1 MISGQLLR
9 VCCGSSGGEELFNFD
24 VTVGVEHLNAGK
36 VHRTLFFEFGISAQE
51 HRQTVAG
58 QLDLPV
64 RDHDLAQKHDP
75 PLSGVDMEH
84 IRRALHKVIFCGNF
98 FPEHTGVA
106 VFSPHNDF
114 IRTGLRCTDFLNPA
128 CVTIPAGEMA
138 AKVRVRGNYD
148 KIEATDSLGFVLRLV
163 MPEQL
168 EWDLY
173 PNGSQTKVVMYKS
186 CPFDVNNFSGWCVM
200 TSLLL
205 YNYPGENTSYQRLVK
220 ADLHP
225 TEENTIILR
234 NCFYDGYDVKMRFD
248 ASNPA
253 QPKITMDEDQV
264 LSDEAS
270 VFGMIHGDNK
280 LLGTTSPYNESYFN
294 SCQRFAVVW
303 LYVYVK
309 NLGTMVGTV
318 GNFYNIFEWVSDEEA
333 ERLQREDGM

>member
-1 MISGQLLR
+1 MVMIMNRLLR
-9 VCCGSSGGEELFNFD
+9 YMSMLAVVVAAVSMTSCNEEYTTYTGPEYVMFADSISTNMVLADGEVFA
-24 VTVGVEHLNAGK
+24 VTVASTVKCDYDRTFGVEVVDKGSNAIEG
-36 VHRTLFFEFGISAQE
+36 VHYTLESN
-51 HRQTVAG
+51 
-58 QLDLPV
+58 
-64 RDHDLAQKHDP
+64 
-75 PLSGVDMEH
+75 S
-84 IRRALHKVIFCGNF
+84 
-98 FPEHTGVA
+98 
-106 VFSPHNDF
+106 
-114 IRTGLRCTDFLNPA
+114 
-128 CVTIPAGEMA
+128 VTIPAGEMA
-138 AKVRVRGNYD
+138 AEVRVRGNYD

-173 PNGSQTKVVMYKS
+173 PNGAQTKVVMYKS
-186 CPFDVNNFSGWCVM
+186 CPFDVNNFTGWCVM

>member
-1 MISGQLLR
+1 MNRLLR
-9 VCCGSSGGEELFNFD
+9 YMSMLAVVMAAVLTTSCNEEYTTYTGPEYVMFADSISTNMVLADGEAFA
-24 VTVGVEHLNAGK
+24 VTVASTVKCDYDRTFGVEVVDKGSNAIEG
-36 VHRTLFFEFGISAQE
+36 VHYTLESN
-51 HRQTVAG
+51 
-58 QLDLPV
+58 
-64 RDHDLAQKHDP
+64 
-75 PLSGVDMEH
+75 S
-84 IRRALHKVIFCGNF
+84 
-98 FPEHTGVA
+98 
-106 VFSPHNDF
+106 
-114 IRTGLRCTDFLNPA
+114 
-128 CVTIPAGEMA
+128 VTIPAGEMA
-138 AKVRVRGNYD
+138 AEVRVRGNYD

-225 TEENTIILR
+225 TEKNTIILR

-333 ERLQREDGM
+333 ERLQREEGM

>member
-1 MISGQLLR
+1 MKDIRKYLL
-9 VCCGSSGGEELFNFD
+9 VAVVAMVALSTTSCNEEYTTYTGPEYVMFADSLSTNMVLAGGEAF
-24 VTVGVEHLNAGK
+24 TVKVASTIKCDYDRTFGVEVVDKGSNAIEG
-36 VHRTLFFEFGISAQE
+36 VHYTLESN
-51 HRQTVAG
+51 
-58 QLDLPV
+58 
-64 RDHDLAQKHDP
+64 
-75 PLSGVDMEH
+75 S
-84 IRRALHKVIFCGNF
+84 
-98 FPEHTGVA
+98 
-106 VFSPHNDF
+106 
-114 IRTGLRCTDFLNPA
+114 
-128 CVTIPAGEMA
+128 VTIPAGEMA
-138 AKVRVRGNYD
+138 AEVRVRGNYE
-148 KIEATDSLGFVLRLV
+148 KIEAADSLGFVLRLV
-163 MPEQL
+163 LPEQL

-186 CPFDVNNFSGWCVM
+186 CPFDMNNFTGWCVM

-205 YNYPGENTSYQRLVK
+205 YNYPGENLSYQRLVK

-253 QPKITMDEDQV
+253 EPKITMDEDQM

-280 LLGTTSPYNESYFN
+280 LLGTTSPYNVSYFN

-309 NLGTMVGTV
+309 KMGAMVGTV
-318 GNFYNIFEWVSDEEA
+318 GDFYNVFEWVSDEAA
-333 ERLQREDGM
+333 ERLQREEGM

>member
-1 MISGQLLR
+1 MKDIRKYLL
-9 VCCGSSGGEELFNFD
+9 VAVVAMVALSTTSCNEEYTTYTGPEYVMFADSLSTNMVLAGGESFA
-24 VTVGVEHLNAGK
+24 VTVASTVKCDYDRTFGVEVVDKGSNAIEG
-36 VHRTLFFEFGISAQE
+36 VHYTLESN
-51 HRQTVAG
+51 
-58 QLDLPV
+58 
-64 RDHDLAQKHDP
+64 
-75 PLSGVDMEH
+75 S
-84 IRRALHKVIFCGNF
+84 
-98 FPEHTGVA
+98 
-106 VFSPHNDF
+106 
-114 IRTGLRCTDFLNPA
+114 
-128 CVTIPAGEMA
+128 VTIPAGEMA
-138 AKVRVRGNYD
+138 AKVRVRGNYE
-148 KIEATDSLGFVLRLV
+148 KIEAADSLGFVLRLV
-163 MPEQL
+163 LPEQL

-186 CPFDVNNFSGWCVM
+186 CPFDMNNFTGWCVM

-205 YNYPGENTSYQRLVK
+205 YNYPGENLSYQRLVK

-253 QPKITMDEDQV
+253 EPKITMDEDQM

-280 LLGTTSPYNESYFN
+280 LLGTTSPYNVSYFN

-309 NLGTMVGTV
+309 KMGAMVGTV
-318 GNFYNIFEWVSDEEA
+318 GDFYNVFEWVSDEEA
-333 ERLQREDGM
+333 ERLQREEGM